1 MLQPGGQPGVTGA
14 PRGVLQPGGQPGV
27 TGAHQGAL
35 QPGEQLGAIGAPQRE
50 QQPGGQ
56 PGVTGAPLGVLQPG
70 GRPGVTGAPRGVL
83 RPGGQPGVTGAPLG
97 VLQPGEQLGVTGAPL
112 GVLQPGGQPGVIG
125 APLGVLQPG
134 GAAGG
139 DRSTPGSATARGAA
153 GGDRSTPGSA
163 TAMGAAGGDRSTP
176 GSATAKGAA
185 GGDRSTPERAAAR
198 GAAGGDWST
207 PGSATA
213 RGAAGGDRSTPGSA
227 TARGAAGGGQ
237 PGVTG
242 VPLGVLQPGEQLGVT
257 GAPLGVLQP
266 GGQPGVTGAPQ
277 ELLLP
282 RGQPG
287 LIGAPLG
294 VLQPGGQSGVTGAPQ
309 GALQPGEQL
318 GAIGAPQREQQ
329 PGGQPGVTGAPLG
342 VLQPGGQPGV
352 TGAPQGVLQP
362 GGQPGATGAPLGVL
376 QPGGQP
382 GVTGAP
388 QIEQQPGGQSLDDR
402 EQQLEEWCRLLEF
415 DTPMATAEESEAD
428 KEPPMQPSTCPRFP
442 CDTCFHTFAT
452 RGAAAN
458 HMRVC
463 RAAEAERRAQALGS
477 TPSLVETDTQERPT
491 PREFGDEAWAGVT
504 SWKWEAFF
512 SVEAVGGRTVRRI
525 PQRARS
531 GVLDALCCVL
541 KRLKSR
547 PGDEAAT
554 LLLLAFPRLILAVP
568 PKPGIGQKAL
578 IIERLGAFWEGRW
591 RELFDSAMVA
601 ARPAVRPL
609 AYTCSDQD
617 LDAIR
622 LSRCQSRCKV
632 GEWSR
637 ELACLTTGELARPSE
652 AMVQSLRE
660 KHPAGT
666 SEVPQW
672 VRDFTVDAP
681 QRPPLTA
688 DILART
694 IHTAAR
700 ASAAGPSGWVTEHL
714 RDTFL
719 TEPSCLSHLLEV
731 FNQWVAG
738 QQQVMESV
746 TREFR
751 DLLFLSYADDT
762 YILGPAARIL
772 EAFGVLRERLEWVGL
787 EVQAHKCRFWER
799 EGGDVERALPL
810 GMQRVE
816 EGLTVVGVPIGE
828 EGWEAARDIAQLGVA
843 GEEAMFAEYLTTS
856 AGAEFLD
863 PWFAKALEQLP
874 ATIRQEM
881 PGLPLCVAA
890 PPLRLFQAR
899 QRLFAGPGAG
909 AWVSAVPAHSDL
921 TFTAAEWGI
930 AAAIRLG
937 LPIQQLQVTGRCV
950 CGTAYVDPADPH
962 HALRCKHQHGPSRV
976 HDEVKFAVAKISK
989 ASGGVVTMEDSVV
1002 LQGKRVDVAVRRPM
1016 AGEAHALEI
1025 SVADP
1030 LSLSPSL
1037 LGQCGRQIGV
1047 AAREWERRKTSD
1059 YAPLLARNRGVQF
1072 TPLIVET
1079 WGCLGGR
1086 FRRWLRQQGD
1096 AHVGL
1101 AVSRGA
1107 CREDD
1112 TVFSAYLLGSLKA
1125 LIVVALQRA
1134 QARVI
1139 LLRAASSMG
1148 GINIASASASCSRTI
1163 ASAVAAEPAPAS
1175 SPTAYPSKFVSRNST
1190 LLPSTAPL
1198 SQARVTSL
1206 PSSSLVDAL
1215 CSALASARSPQ
1226 GMAQGRAQGNGGER
1240 AVREGGGQA
1249 VGLLLEELERRVQ
1262 TGVGSGVEGLGLVR
1276 VRLEEQQSRSS
1287 VPSERGLMS
1296 GVPVAVG
1303 AQISFLRALCNAGR
1317 MHEALNWLEM
1327 RLAGLVGDREAVE
1340 DLWKQLLHA
1349 MAAAHPHAPPP
1360 PPSPP
1365 THSPR
1370 QPPSSPSSTL
1380 SPEPSPT
1387 STTTSSS
1394 PSAQHPHPYPSSP
1407 SPPSSPPAPPP
1418 LPLVALTARVV
1429 AFSRITGALSDALQ
1443 AMGDM
1448 EAAVVRELQGGHG
1461 RIGSGCGL
1469 LLERASAVRLKSVRV
1484 GAGGKEGIGGIE
1496 ERHGLSTAA
1505 EGAAGAVGAAAARVP
1520 EERSARSSDRR
1531 GRGMW
1536 EARGTWGCNREGAW
1550 DGKQLLALISQHE
1563 GHETEG
1569 VAAESRG
1576 ESEGAALG
1584 GAGEGSGEEA
1594 RGVSMNRDMGLG
1606 LGMGRGMEL
1615 QGAKEGRE
1623 WEAVEMGLRVGW
1635 NAILNAAA
1643 KHGRWDLALAMLQ
1656 RMVQWGVR
1664 PDDYTINA
1672 LTRAAFASHR
1682 PTLAQAIVTAAAVA
1696 TSTASGEHATRLRFA
1711 GNALIRA
1718 CSKEGRFDNAL
1729 QVFKAMLAD
1738 QVPVDTCTLQAL
1750 LLLAAGPTT
1759 PTRWGIKGSGS
1770 GGGMGG
1776 GGDLVGDWMGMGDG
1790 WGGNEMGLR
1799 GVRGR
1804 RGGEGWGD
1812 GEGGAGE
1819 LEGEAGMGRWKS
1831 GDHDHED
1838 MDGETGVSAVGWRDD
1853 DAGAVDEEGEG
1864 GGTRQREVWQ
1874 RVAAVEAAMGAAGVR
1889 HSAAS
1894 FCTLS
1899 LNHRILLPPSCL
1911 FFPFQPAWQVRVLGG
1926 AGLCRAMQQHVQW
1939 GLSTPDAAGRPLTD
1953 TLTLNT
1959 AIAAA
1964 ARLGQVHAAR
1974 QLFALT
1980 EQHPHLTPTTVTF
1993 NALLNALAVAAAH
2006 TGAGSASARGSRR
2019 GGDVL
2024 VERDGRWRGGGEW
2037 EGEGGETD
2045 CVAEVCDVIEE
2056 MEERGIEPDTITFNT
2071 AIKAACSVQD
2081 YKAAHRFLARMEQHP
2096 HLTPDQTSYSTAVAF
2111 AAFQGNIF
2119 HMELFLARLLR
2130 QRVPLSFSAL
2140 ASVVEAY
2147 AHAIPRRINQVTPA
2161 TLALA
2166 EHSQQVQW
2174 EQGGR
2179 LEGGQG
2185 ESKAIEKAEVKR
2197 RGRGSAV
2204 VSGGEEKG
2212 GVAVRSEEGRLMEFA
2227 RQLAAEVETSG
2238 ECEEEGGGAA
2248 RRESVVGWR
2257 ARIEEQLQQWE
2268 RALE

>member
-227 TARGAAGGGQ
+227 TARGAAGGGQPGVTGAPQGVLQPGGQ

-738 QQQVMESV
+738 QVPERARPWLAASNLVGLSKPNGDVRPVAIGEVLPRILARALCISLRPTMASYFLPCNQLGAGTRAGVEILTHSFRDLYLRAGPFVQSLESARGSRQGDPLGPFLFAFTQQQVMESV

-828 EGWEAARDIAQLGVA
+828 EGWEVTR
-843 GEEAMFAEYLTTS
+843 FY
-856 AGAEFLD
+856 
-863 PWFAKALEQLP
+863 W
-874 ATIRQEM
+874 
-881 PGLPLCVAA
+881 C
-890 PPLRLFQAR
+890 
-899 QRLFAGPGAG
+899 
-909 AWVSAVPAHSDL
+909 
-921 TFTAAEWGI
+921 
-930 AAAIRLG
+930 
-937 LPIQQLQVTGRCV
+937 LQ
-950 CGTAYVDPADPH
+950 
-962 HALRCKHQHGPSRV
+962 
-976 HDEVKFAVAKISK
+976 
-989 ASGGVVTMEDSVV
+989 
-1002 LQGKRVDVAVRRPM
+1002 
-1016 AGEAHALEI
+1016 
-1025 SVADP
+1025 
-1030 LSLSPSL
+1030 SLPSL
-1037 LGQCGRQIGV
+1037 DVL
-1047 AAREWERRKTSD
+1047 
-1059 YAPLLARNRGVQF
+1059 
-1072 TPLIVET
+1072 
-1079 WGCLGGR
+1079 
-1086 FRRWLRQQGD
+1086 
-1096 AHVGL
+1096 
-1101 AVSRGA
+1101 
-1107 CREDD
+1107 
-1112 TVFSAYLLGSLKA
+1112 
-1125 LIVVALQRA
+1125 
-1134 QARVI
+1134 
-1139 LLRAASSMG
+1139 M
-1148 GINIASASASCSRTI
+1148 
-1163 ASAVAAEPAPAS
+1163 
-1175 SPTAYPSKFVSRNST
+1175 
-1190 LLPSTAPL
+1190 LPRIP
-1198 SQARVTSL
+1198 RVTSL

-1296 GVPVAVG
+1296 ERGGEGRRAGGQGVDEAAGGHEKSERRERREWGQLCARVLRAAAMAGNADVGQRVMHAMLSGGVPVAVG

-1327 RLAGLVGDREAVE
+1327 RVQQRQQQGGSSRRLITAGRRGQAQHSHHHRSTASSSPFSPPPSPPPPPLSASLPASASASAAPSAVCAALCAGVFNVVLTACARGRDSRSAARCVLLMEQCAVPCDAISYTELIKSFLPSWSVFGRLKGLVGDREAVE

-1682 PTLAQAIVTAAAVA
+1682 PTLAQAIV
-1696 TSTASGEHATRLRFA
+1696 R
-1711 GNALIRA
+1711 NALIRA

-1864 GGTRQREVWQ
+1864 GGDEAEGG
-1874 RVAAVEAAMGAAGVR
+1874 VAASGSSGGGNGPNHLTVNPPPP
-1889 HSAAS
+1889 SAPTFS
-1894 FCTLS
+1894 DPPPPSGFLPPSSSQS

>member
-1 MLQPGGQPGVTGA
+1 M
-14 PRGVLQPGGQPGV
+14 R
-27 TGAHQGAL
+27 
-35 QPGEQLGAIGAPQRE
+35 AITWPVFPFSR
-50 QQPGGQ
+50 PSDCLLL
-56 PGVTGAPLGVLQPG
+56 VSTIAPLFGRAYAASDPSLQLSASLPS
-70 GRPGVTGAPRGVL
+70 
-83 RPGGQPGVTGAPLG
+83 PLLYIG
-97 VLQPGEQLGVTGAPL
+97 LLPPL
-112 GVLQPGGQPGVIG
+112 L
-125 APLGVLQPG
+125 PLSPPSSPLVSSSRISLFTPPPPSVPPPLL
-134 GAAGG
+134 
-139 DRSTPGSATARGAA
+139 STPNT
-153 GGDRSTPGSA
+153 
-163 TAMGAAGGDRSTP
+163 
-176 GSATAKGAA
+176 
-185 GGDRSTPERAAAR
+185 
-198 GAAGGDWST
+198 
-207 PGSATA
+207 
-213 RGAAGGDRSTPGSA
+213 
-227 TARGAAGGGQ
+227 Q
-237 PGVTG
+237 PSY
-242 VPLGVLQPGEQLGVT
+242 
-257 GAPLGVLQP
+257 
-266 GGQPGVTGAPQ
+266 
-277 ELLLP
+277 LP
-282 RGQPG
+282 
-287 LIGAPLG
+287 
-294 VLQPGGQSGVTGAPQ
+294 S
-309 GALQPGEQL
+309 
-318 GAIGAPQREQQ
+318 
-329 PGGQPGVTGAPLG
+329 
-342 VLQPGGQPGV
+342 
-352 TGAPQGVLQP
+352 
-362 GGQPGATGAPLGVL
+362 
-376 QPGGQP
+376 
-382 GVTGAP
+382 
-388 QIEQQPGGQSLDDR
+388 
-402 EQQLEEWCRLLEF
+402 CRL
-415 DTPMATAEESEAD
+415 
-428 KEPPMQPSTCPRFP
+428 
-442 CDTCFHTFAT
+442 
-452 RGAAAN
+452 
-458 HMRVC
+458 
-463 RAAEAERRAQALGS
+463 
-477 TPSLVETDTQERPT
+477 
-491 PREFGDEAWAGVT
+491 
-504 SWKWEAFF
+504 
-512 SVEAVGGRTVRRI
+512 SV
-525 PQRARS
+525 
-531 GVLDALCCVL
+531 
-541 KRLKSR
+541 
-547 PGDEAAT
+547 
-554 LLLLAFPRLILAVP
+554 
-568 PKPGIGQKAL
+568 
-578 IIERLGAFWEGRW
+578 
-591 RELFDSAMVA
+591 
-601 ARPAVRPL
+601 
-609 AYTCSDQD
+609 
-617 LDAIR
+617 
-622 LSRCQSRCKV
+622 
-632 GEWSR
+632 
-637 ELACLTTGELARPSE
+637 
-652 AMVQSLRE
+652 
-660 KHPAGT
+660 
-666 SEVPQW
+666 
-672 VRDFTVDAP
+672 
-681 QRPPLTA
+681 
-688 DILART
+688 
-694 IHTAAR
+694 
-700 ASAAGPSGWVTEHL
+700 
-714 RDTFL
+714 
-719 TEPSCLSHLLEV
+719 
-731 FNQWVAG
+731 
-738 QQQVMESV
+738 
-746 TREFR
+746 
-751 DLLFLSYADDT
+751 
-762 YILGPAARIL
+762 
-772 EAFGVLRERLEWVGL
+772 
-787 EVQAHKCRFWER
+787 
-799 EGGDVERALPL
+799 
-810 GMQRVE
+810 
-816 EGLTVVGVPIGE
+816 
-828 EGWEAARDIAQLGVA
+828 
-843 GEEAMFAEYLTTS
+843 
-856 AGAEFLD
+856 
-863 PWFAKALEQLP
+863 
-874 ATIRQEM
+874 
-881 PGLPLCVAA
+881 
-890 PPLRLFQAR
+890 PPLRH
-899 QRLFAGPGAG
+899 PSVPHS
-909 AWVSAVPAHSDL
+909 VSLALSH
-921 TFTAAEWGI
+921 I
-930 AAAIRLG
+930 
-937 LPIQQLQVTGRCV
+937 LPQ
-950 CGTAYVDPADPH
+950 P
-962 HALRCKHQHGPSRV
+962 
-976 HDEVKFAVAKISK
+976 
-989 ASGGVVTMEDSVV
+989 
-1002 LQGKRVDVAVRRPM
+1002 
-1016 AGEAHALEI
+1016 
-1025 SVADP
+1025 
-1030 LSLSPSL
+1030 
-1037 LGQCGRQIGV
+1037 
-1047 AAREWERRKTSD
+1047 
-1059 YAPLLARNRGVQF
+1059 
-1072 TPLIVET
+1072 TP
-1079 WGCLGGR
+1079 
-1086 FRRWLRQQGD
+1086 
-1096 AHVGL
+1096 
-1101 AVSRGA
+1101 
-1107 CREDD
+1107 
-1112 TVFSAYLLGSLKA
+1112 
-1125 LIVVALQRA
+1125 
-1134 QARVI
+1134 
-1139 LLRAASSMG
+1139 
-1148 GINIASASASCSRTI
+1148 
-1163 ASAVAAEPAPAS
+1163 
-1175 SPTAYPSKFVSRNST
+1175 
-1190 LLPSTAPL
+1190 
-1198 SQARVTSL
+1198 ARVTSL

-1287 VPSERGLMS
+1287 VPSERGLTSERGGEGRRAGGQGVDEAAGGHEKSERRERREWGQLCARVLRAAAMAGNADVGQRVMHAMLS
-1296 GVPVAVG
+1296 GGVPVAVG

-1327 RLAGLVGDREAVE
+1327 RVQQRQQQGGSSRRLITAGRRGQAQHSHHHRSTASSSPFSPPPSPPPPPLSASLPASASASAAPSAVCAALCAGVFNVVLTACARGRDSRSAARCVLLMEQCAVPCDAISYTELIKLAGLVGDREAVE

-1380 SPEPSPT
+1380 SPEPSPTTTT

-1520 EERSARSSDRR
+1520 EERSERSSDRR

-1682 PTLAQAIVTAAAVA
+1682 PTLAQAIVIRPDQAFTRSDAAAAAVA

-1776 GGDLVGDWMGMGDG
+1776 GGDLVGDWMGVGDG

-1980 EQHPHLTPTTVTF
+1980 EQHRHLTPTTVTF

-2006 TGAGSASARGSRR
+2006 PGAGSASARGSRR

-2056 MEERGIEPDTITFNT
+2056 MEERGVEPDTITFNT
-2071 AIKAACSVQD
+2071 AIKD

-2111 AAFQGNIF
+2111 AAFQVSAYGWLFTLSYSCAGVERLVDSTFPLLLLFLTTPLSPAIRSKIRPSTTLVPPFPPLTPTHRPLTPLIFLTHLSRCPHPHSPTLPTNQSQGNIF

-2212 GVAVRSEEGRLMEFA
+2212 GVAVRSGEGRLMEFA
-2227 RQLAAEVETSG
+2227 WQLAAEVETSG
-2238 ECEEEGGGAA
+2238 ECEEEGGGVA